1 MDADSGAVEN
11 RTMLTRRR
19 LATVLAAPVALPRLA
34 LADDFSSYIKDFRRR
49 AHAKG
54 IGETTLE
61 VAFRSARYEP
71 QVVAAD
77 RHQPEFTLTWEQYR
91 SRVVSASRISDG
103 RARYAANRDVI
114 ARAVQRYGAAPSP
127 IMGIWGLESD
137 YGAATGGY
145 SVISALA
152 TLAYDGRRRAYFES
166 ELLDALRII
175 QRGDID
181 PARMTGSYAGAM
193 GQPQFMPDSFLR
205 YAVDFSGDG
214 KRDIWGN
221 PADVFGSIANYLQ
234 SIGWNKA
241 LPWGEQVTLPAAF
254 DMGAAGRA
262 HRRPL
267 GEWARLGVR
276 PAAARPETAVASVIL
291 PGGKGGEA
299 YLAYEPN
306 FGALRDYN
314 PSDFYCISVGLLG
327 DAVTA

>member
-1 MDADSGAVEN
+1 
-11 RTMLTRRR
+11 MLTRRF
-19 LATVLAAPVALPRLA
+19 LAAA
-34 LADDFSSYIKDFRRR
+34 LAAIPALSSAALAEDFSSYIKDFRRR

-54 IGETTLE
+54 IGDTTLE
-61 VAFRSARYEP
+61 IAFRSARFEP
-71 QVVAAD
+71 KVVAAD

-91 SRVVSASRISDG
+91 SRVVSPSRISDG
-103 RARYAANRDVI
+103 RALYTANRDVI
-114 ARAVQRYGAAPSP
+114 ARAVQRYGAAPGA

-137 YGAATGGY
+137 YGSATGGY

-166 ELLDALRII
+166 ELMDALRII

-181 PARMTGSYAGAM
+181 PVRMTGSYAGAM

-221 PADVFGSIANYLQ
+221 KADVFGSIANYLQ
-234 SIGWNKA
+234 SIGWNTA
-241 LPWGEQVTLPAAF
+241 LPWGERVALPAVF
-254 DMGAAGRA
+254 DMGVAGRA

-267 GEWARLGVR
+267 AEWARLGVR
-276 PAAARPETAVASVIL
+276 PPATRPDTAVASVIL
-291 PGGKGGEA
+291 PGGKGGDA

-327 DAVTA
+327 DAVTS

>member
-1 MDADSGAVEN
+1 
-11 RTMLTRRR
+11 MLTRRS
-19 LATVLAAPVALPRLA
+19 LAAGLTLA
-34 LADDFSSYIKDFRRR
+34 ATLAGTARAEDFSQYIKGFRRR
-49 AHAKG
+49 AHANG

-61 VAFRSARYEP
+61 VAFRSVAYEP
-71 QVVAAD
+71 RVVAAD

-91 SRVVSASRISDG
+91 ARVVSPSRISDG
-103 RARYAANRDVI
+103 RALYAANRQLIGRV
-114 ARAVQRYGAAPSP
+114 VQKYGAAAGP

-137 YGAATGGY
+137 YGSATGGY

-166 ELLDALRII
+166 ELMDALRII

-205 YAVDFSGDG
+205 YAVDFSGNG

-221 PADVFGSIANYLQ
+221 RADVFGSIANYLQ
-234 SIGWNKA
+234 SIGWNQA
-241 LPWGEQVTLPAAF
+241 VPWGERVTLPAVF
-254 DMGAAGRA
+254 DTANAGRA
-262 HRRPL
+262 HRRSL
-267 GEWARLGVR
+267 GAWAGLGVS
-276 PAAARPETAVASVIL
+276 PPAARPAGTVASVIL

-299 YLAYEPN
+299 YLVYEPN

>member
-1 MDADSGAVEN
+1 
-11 RTMLTRRR
+11 MLTRRF
-19 LATVLAAPVALPRLA
+19 LAAALALPAILPAPA
-34 LADDFSSYIKDFRRR
+34 LAEDFSAYINEFRRR
-49 AHAKG
+49 AHARG

-61 VAFRSARYEP
+61 VAFRSVRYEP
-71 QVVAAD
+71 KVVAAD

-91 SRVVSASRISDG
+91 SRVVSPSRIRDG
-103 RARYAANRDVI
+103 RAHYAVNRELI
-114 ARAVQRYGAAPSP
+114 ARVVKRYGAAPDA

-137 YGAATGGY
+137 YGSATGGY

-166 ELLDALRII
+166 ELMDALRII

-221 PADVFGSIANYLQ
+221 RADVFGSIANYLQ
-234 SIGWNKA
+234 SIGWNHA
-241 LPWGEQVTLPAAF
+241 VPWGERITLPATFSTAE
-254 DMGAAGRA
+254 AGRT
-262 HRRPL
+262 HRRRL

-276 PAAARPETAVASVIL
+276 PPRARPEQTVASVIL
-291 PGGKGGEA
+291 PGGRGGEA
-299 YLAYEPN
+299 FLVYEPN
-306 FGALRDYN
+306 YGAIRDYN
-314 PSDFYCISVGLLG
+314 PSDFYCLSVGLLG